1 MAWDYNKYFESLK
14 SDTTDFNAALGAL
27 GAQDPA
33 MAQNAQNLYKE
44 ILTQQKA
51 GSEQY
56 WYKGNTAS
64 NQAAAADFA
73 LRLAENGVGSL
84 AEVGQRNVDNVVFNE
99 GGESIE
105 TSQQL
110 FNKTTGEALPRA
122 DLFGRGNRA
131 LDIDY
136 NLNFEHGVVIPYTSN
151 RTSSW
156 VSFRESTLKPIAAIA
171 LAAYGVPYVSTALG
185 ATSAGASLVAVGGQA
200 ALTGVSA
207 GIVSG
212 SVSLIG
218 GNSFED
224 ALKGALV
231 SGLTAGATAGFA
243 DTIGQSMGFDAG
255 SVASKAAGGAII
267 AGAKAG
273 IMDEDVLTSM
283 ATAAVSAYLS
293 NKEPAFDATEREGS
307 LAKLGVDGAMTT
319 DFGAGADY
327 SLTGGLKFGSTEGIK
342 VDQNFDTG
350 VDGPVDYSLTSG
362 TTPFTG
368 LQTSTS
374 PNLTAMGGGQ
384 GLTATRDDG
393 TTLAGEDFKTGLS
406 KTDIKTGIKIA
417 GVLMA
422 DQALTDI
429 TMGDNTTT
437 AATQNK
443 DKYRNAP
450 LAGFRMVKFDDPVGG
465 GSKYIPFVGE
475 KSLLP
480 PPAGYN
486 KAYAE
491 GGFVSKRVSEKT
503 GKQTSFVTRQT

>member
-1 MAWDYNKYFESLK
+1 MVWDYNKYRESLK
-14 SDTTDFNAALGAL
+14 SDTTDLNAALGAL
-27 GAQDPA
+27 GSQDPT

-56 WYKGNTAS
+56 WSKGNTAS
-64 NQAAAADFA
+64 SQAAAADFA

-84 AEVGQRNVDNVVFNE
+84 TEVGQRTVSADYARTDRGNPNLGKVP
-99 GGESIE
+99 
-105 TSQQL
+105 QYY
-110 FNKTTGEALPRA
+110 NKTTGEALPRA
-122 DLFGRGNRA
+122 DLFGRGHKD
-131 LDIDY
+131 LGIEY

-273 IMDEDVLTSM
+273 ITDEDVLTSM

-319 DFGAGADY
+319 DFGSGADY

-362 TTPFTG
+362 TTPTG

-374 PNLTAMGGGQ
+374 PNLTARGGGQ
-384 GLTATRDDG
+384 GITATRDDG
-393 TTLAGEDFKTGLS
+393 TTLAGEPFKTGLS
-406 KTDIKTGIKIA
+406 KTDIKTGVKIA

-422 DQALTDI
+422 DKAVTNI
-429 TMGDNTTT
+429 TMGDNTTA

-486 KAYAE
+486 KSYAK
-491 GGFVSKRVSEKT
+491 GGFVSKPVKRNGLASRK
-503 GKQTSFVTRQT
+503 